1 MSGRFLLTAHLN
13 RLINALLVVT
23 SLATACGMALLVQQ
37 AQENST
43 SMGLTRDQ
51 LPVYEE
57 ALGLVQAISAERGPT
72 NALLGGRGGDSHELA
87 HARAL
92 SDQRFARL
100 QVLLQG
106 CRQCSVTAEQAANGY
121 QTLLQ
126 ARARV
131 DQRLRAT
138 PDDPAPQDIATVVQG
153 LFRALDSNFITADLT
168 LHDLIQRSPAVAI
181 YLVNAKLAAR
191 LRDTAGRLGS
201 LLTPA
206 LQAQRLPS
214 GAEQV
219 QLLQTQGRINQLMD
233 LLRSNL
239 NLAPGRPEHDRFVQ
253 VQERYLGEGLDWYH
267 QTLAALAT
275 NTAPTAAS
283 FAQGYVPTMVSILE
297 LRDEM
302 LSLAHDEADALA
314 REAQL
319 RLWLTIA
326 AAVGILLALGTGLLL
341 LKQRLLTPLLA
352 NTQRLLSLSRRAR
365 PFGTVA
371 EDDPRSLFAAFAQLE
386 DELLQADRLR
396 EERDAL
402 IAELG
407 VRAETDYLT
416 GLANRRAFE
425 RELAQG
431 VTRAPGQLA
440 AIAFDIDHFKRIND
454 TYGHAAGDL
463 LLQQLA
469 QRCRE
474 LLRPGDRIAR
484 IGGEEFAVL
493 ADVAQPT
500 DALALAERLRCGI
513 AEASFAVGPTE
524 ALPVTASFG
533 VAVTPRLAEG
543 VPVRLL
549 AQADAALY
557 RAKHRGRNCSEIAEL
572 G

>member
-1 MSGRFLLTAHLN
+1 MSGRFLLTVHLN

-23 SLATACGMALLVQQ
+23 SLATACGMALLVRQ
-37 AQENST
+37 AHENSIG
-43 SMGLTRDQ
+43 MRLTGDQ

-57 ALGLVQAISAERGPT
+57 ALRLVEAVSAERGPT
-72 NALLGGRGGDSHELA
+72 NALLGGRGGDPRLLTQ
-87 HARAL
+87 ARAL
-92 SDQRFARL
+92 SDMRFARL
-100 QVLLQG
+100 QALLQD
-106 CRQCSVTAEQAANGY
+106 CRQCSVTAEQAENGY

-138 PDDPAPQDIATVVQG
+138 PDDPAPQDIATLVQG
-153 LFRALDSNFITADLT
+153 MFRALDSNFITADLT

-206 LQAQRLPS
+206 LQAERLPT
-214 GAEQV
+214 GAEHV

-239 NLAPGRPEHDRFVQ
+239 NLAPGRPERDRFER
-253 VQERYLGEGLDWYH
+253 VQERYLGEELDWYH

-275 NTAPTAAS
+275 RTAPSAAS

-302 LSLAHDEADALA
+302 LSLAREEADILA

-319 RLWLTIA
+319 RLLLTIA

-341 LKQRLLTPLLA
+341 LKQRLLTPLLT

-365 PFGTVA
+365 PLGTVA
-371 EDDPRSLFAAFAQLE
+371 ADDPRTLFAAFAQLE

-396 EERDAL
+396 QERDAL

-407 VRAETDYLT
+407 IRAETDYLT

-431 VTRAPGQLA
+431 VTSTPGQLA

-500 DALALAERLRCGI
+500 DALALAERLRQGI
-513 AEASFAVGPTE
+513 AETPFAVGPTE

-557 RAKHRGRNCSEIAEL
+557 RAKHRGRNCSEIAEP

>member
-1 MSGRFLLTAHLN
+1 MSGRFLLTVHLN

-23 SLATACGMALLVQQ
+23 SLATACGMALLVRQ
-37 AQENST
+37 AHENST
-43 SMGLTRDQ
+43 GMRLTRDQ
-51 LPVYEE
+51 LPVYAE
-57 ALGLVQAISAERGPT
+57 ALRLVEAVSAERGPT
-72 NALLGGRGGDSHELA
+72 NALLGGRGGDSRELA
-87 HARAL
+87 RARAL

-100 QVLLQG
+100 QDLLQD
-106 CRQCSVTAEQAANGY
+106 CQQCSVTAEQAANGY

-131 DQRLRAT
+131 DQRLWAT
-138 PDDPAPQDIATVVQG
+138 PDDPAPQDIATLVQG
-153 LFRALDSNFITADLT
+153 MFRALDSNFITADLT

-239 NLAPGRPEHDRFVQ
+239 NLAPGRPERDRFVQ

-275 NTAPTAAS
+275 GTAPSAAS
-283 FAQGYVPTMVSILE
+283 FARGYVPTMVSILE
-297 LRDEM
+297 LRDEA
-302 LSLAHDEADALA
+302 LSLAREEADALA

-319 RLWLTIA
+319 RLLLTIA

-365 PFGTVA
+365 PLGTVA
-371 EDDPRSLFAAFAQLE
+371 EDDPRTLFAAFAQLE

-396 EERDAL
+396 QERDAL

-407 VRAETDYLT
+407 IRAETDYLT

-431 VTRAPGQLA
+431 VTSTPGQLA
-440 AIAFDIDHFKRIND
+440 AIAFDVDHFKRIND

-493 ADVAQPT
+493 ADVAQPA
-500 DALALAERLRCGI
+500 DALALAERLRQGI
-513 AEASFAVGPTE
+513 AATPFAVGPTE

>member
-1 MSGRFLLTAHLN
+1 MSGRFLLTVHLN

-23 SLATACGMALLVQQ
+23 SLATACGMALLVRQ
-37 AQENST
+37 AHENST
-43 SMGLTRDQ
+43 GMRLTGDE

-57 ALGLVQAISAERGPT
+57 ALRLVEAVSAERGPT
-72 NALLGGRGGDSHELA
+72 NALLGGRGGDPRLLTQ
-87 HARAL
+87 ARAL
-92 SDQRFARL
+92 SDLRFARL
-100 QVLLQG
+100 QALLQD
-106 CRQCSVTAEQAANGY
+106 CRQCRLTAEQAENGY

-138 PDDPAPQDIATVVQG
+138 PDDPAPQDIATLVQG
-153 LFRALDSNFITADLT
+153 MFRALDSNFITADLT

-206 LQAQRLPS
+206 LQAERLPT
-214 GAEQV
+214 GAEHV

-239 NLAPGRPEHDRFVQ
+239 NLAPGRPERDRFER

-275 NTAPTAAS
+275 RTAPSAAS

-302 LSLAHDEADALA
+302 LSLAREEADILA

-319 RLWLTIA
+319 RLLLTIA

-341 LKQRLLTPLLA
+341 LKQRLLTPLLT

-365 PFGTVA
+365 PLGTVA
-371 EDDPRSLFAAFAQLE
+371 ADDPRTLFAAFAQLE

-396 EERDAL
+396 QERDAL

-407 VRAETDYLT
+407 IRAETDYLT

-431 VTRAPGQLA
+431 VTSTPGQLA

-500 DALALAERLRCGI
+500 DALALAERLRQGI
-513 AEASFAVGPTE
+513 AETPFAVGPTE

-557 RAKHRGRNCSEIAEL
+557 RAKHRGRNCSEIAEP

>member
-37 AQENST
+37 AHENST
-43 SMGLTRDQ
+43 SMDLTRDQ

-87 HARAL
+87 RARVL

-100 QVLLQG
+100 QVLLQD

-131 DQRLRAT
+131 DQRLRGT
-138 PDDPAPQDIATVVQG
+138 PDDPASQDIASVVQG
-153 LFRALDSNFITADLT
+153 MFRALDSNFITADLT

-219 QLLQTQGRINQLMD
+219 QLLHTQGRINQLMD

-239 NLAPGRPEHDRFVQ
+239 NLAPSRPEHDRFVQ

-275 NTAPTAAS
+275 GTAPTAAS

-365 PFGTVA
+365 PLGTVA

-431 VTRAPGQLA
+431 VTRTAGQLA

-513 AEASFAVGPTE
+513 AEVPFAVGPTE

-557 RAKHRGRNCSEIAEL
+557 RAKHRGRNCSEIAEP

>member
-37 AQENST
+37 AHENSM

-57 ALGLVQAISAERGPT
+57 ALRLVEAVSAERGPT

-87 HARAL
+87 RARAL

-131 DQRLRAT
+131 DQRLRGT
-138 PDDPAPQDIATVVQG
+138 PDDPPSQDIATVVQG
-153 LFRALDSNFITADLT
+153 MFRALDSNFITADIT

-239 NLAPGRPEHDRFVQ
+239 NLAPGRPERDRFVQ
-253 VQERYLGEGLDWYH
+253 VQGRYLGEGLDWYH

-275 NTAPTAAS
+275 GTAPTAAR

-365 PFGTVA
+365 PLGTVA

-431 VTRAPGQLA
+431 VIRTAGQLA

-513 AEASFAVGPTE
+513 AEAPFAVGPTE

-557 RAKHRGRNCSEIAEL
+557 RAKHRGRNCSEIAEP

>member
-1 MSGRFLLTAHLN
+1 MSGRFLLTTHLN

-37 AQENST
+37 AHENSA

-57 ALGLVQAISAERGPT
+57 ALRLVEAVSAERGPT

-87 HARAL
+87 RARAL

-100 QVLLQG
+100 QALLQG

-121 QTLLQ
+121 QALLQ

-131 DQRLRAT
+131 DQRLQAT
-138 PDDPAPQDIATVVQG
+138 PDDPEPQDIATVVQG
-153 LFRALDSNFITADLT
+153 MFRALDSNFITADLT

-181 YLVNAKLAAR
+181 YLVNAKLAAH

-239 NLAPGRPEHDRFVQ
+239 NLAPGRPEPDRFVQ

-275 NTAPTAAS
+275 GTAPSAAS

-302 LSLAHDEADALA
+302 LSLAHEEADVLA

-365 PFGTVA
+365 PLGTVA
-371 EDDPRSLFAAFAQLE
+371 ENDPRSLFAAFAQLE
-386 DELLQADRLR
+386 DEWLQADRLR

-407 VRAETDYLT
+407 IRAETDYLT

-431 VTRAPGQLA
+431 VTRTTGQLA

-513 AEASFAVGPTE
+513 AEAPFAVGPTE

>member
-37 AQENST
+37 AHENST
-43 SMGLTRDQ
+43 SMRLTRDQ

-57 ALGLVQAISAERGPT
+57 ALRLVEAISAERGPT
-72 NALLGGRGGDSHELA
+72 NALLGGRDGDPRLLTR
-87 HARAL
+87 ARSL
-92 SDQRFARL
+92 SDERFAQL
-100 QVLLQG
+100 QALLQD
-106 CRQCSVTAEQAANGY
+106 CQQCSMTAEQAEKGY

-131 DQRLRAT
+131 DQRLWAT
-138 PDDPAPQDIATVVQG
+138 PDDPARQDIATVVQG
-153 LFRALDSNFITADLT
+153 MFRALDSNFITADLT

-206 LQAQRLPS
+206 LQAERLPT
-214 GAEQV
+214 GAEHV

-239 NLAPGRPEHDRFVQ
+239 NLAPGRPERDRFMQ

-267 QTLAALAT
+267 QTLAALT
-275 NTAPTAAS
+275 TGTAPSAAS

-297 LRDEM
+297 LRDEA
-302 LSLAHDEADALA
+302 LSLAREEADTLA
-314 REAQL
+314 REAQV

-352 NTQRLLSLSRRAR
+352 HTQRLLSLSRRAR
-365 PFGTVA
+365 PLGTVA

-407 VRAETDYLT
+407 IRAETDYLT

-431 VTRAPGQLA
+431 VTSTAGQLA

-474 LLRPGDRIAR
+474 LLRPGDHIAR

-493 ADVAQPT
+493 TDVAQPA

-513 AEASFAVGPTE
+513 AERPFAVGPTE

-557 RAKHRGRNCSEIAEL
+557 RAKHRGRNCSELAEL

>member
-1 MSGRFLLTAHLN
+1 MSGRFLLTVHLN

-23 SLATACGMALLVQQ
+23 SLATACGMALLVRQ
-37 AQENST
+37 AHENSIG
-43 SMGLTRDQ
+43 MRLTGDQ

-57 ALGLVQAISAERGPT
+57 ALRLVEAVSAERGPT
-72 NALLGGRGGDSHELA
+72 NALLGGRGGDPRLLTQ
-87 HARAL
+87 ARAL
-92 SDQRFARL
+92 SDMRFARL
-100 QVLLQG
+100 QALLQD
-106 CRQCSVTAEQAANGY
+106 CRQCSVTAEQAENGY

-138 PDDPAPQDIATVVQG
+138 PDDPAPQDIATLVQG
-153 LFRALDSNFITADLT
+153 MFRALDSNFITADLT

-206 LQAQRLPS
+206 LQAERLPT
-214 GAEQV
+214 GAEHV

-239 NLAPGRPEHDRFVQ
+239 NLAPGRPERDRFER

-275 NTAPTAAS
+275 RTAPSAAS

-302 LSLAHDEADALA
+302 LSLAREEADILA

-319 RLWLTIA
+319 RLLLTIA

-341 LKQRLLTPLLA
+341 LKQRLLTPLLT

-365 PFGTVA
+365 PLGTVA
-371 EDDPRSLFAAFAQLE
+371 ADDPRTLFAAFAQLE

-396 EERDAL
+396 QERDAL

-407 VRAETDYLT
+407 IRAETDYLT

-431 VTRAPGQLA
+431 VTSTPGQLA

-500 DALALAERLRCGI
+500 DALALAERLRQGI
-513 AEASFAVGPTE
+513 AETPFAVGPTE

-557 RAKHRGRNCSEIAEL
+557 RAKHRGRNCSEIAEP

>member
-1 MSGRFLLTAHLN
+1 MSGRFLLTVHLN

-23 SLATACGMALLVQQ
+23 SLATACGMALLVRQ
-37 AQENST
+37 AHENSIG
-43 SMGLTRDQ
+43 MRLTGDQ
-51 LPVYEE
+51 MSVYEE
-57 ALGLVQAISAERGPT
+57 ALRLVEAVSAERGPT
-72 NALLGGRGGDSHELA
+72 NALLGGRGGDPRLLTQ
-87 HARAL
+87 ARAL
-92 SDQRFARL
+92 SDMRFARL
-100 QVLLQG
+100 QALLQD
-106 CRQCSVTAEQAANGY
+106 CRQCSVTAEQAENGY

-138 PDDPAPQDIATVVQG
+138 PDDPAPQDIATLVQG
-153 LFRALDSNFITADLT
+153 MFRALDSNFITADLT

-206 LQAQRLPS
+206 LQAERLPT
-214 GAEQV
+214 GAEHV

-239 NLAPGRPEHDRFVQ
+239 NLAPGRPERDRFER

-275 NTAPTAAS
+275 RTAPSAAS

-302 LSLAHDEADALA
+302 LSLAREEADILA

-319 RLWLTIA
+319 RLLLTIA

-341 LKQRLLTPLLA
+341 LKQRLLTPLLT

-365 PFGTVA
+365 PLGTVA
-371 EDDPRSLFAAFAQLE
+371 ADDPRTLFAAFAQLE

-396 EERDAL
+396 QERDAL

-407 VRAETDYLT
+407 IRAETDYLT

-431 VTRAPGQLA
+431 VTSTPGQLA

-500 DALALAERLRCGI
+500 DALALAERLRQGI
-513 AEASFAVGPTE
+513 AETPFAVGPTE

-557 RAKHRGRNCSEIAEL
+557 RAKHRGRNCSEIAEP

>member
-57 ALGLVQAISAERGPT
+57 ALELVQAISAERGPT

-106 CRQCSVTAEQAANGY
+106 CRQCSVTAAQAANGY

-275 NTAPTAAS
+275 GTAPTAAS

-365 PFGTVA
+365 TLGTVA

-431 VTRAPGQLA
+431 VTRTAGQLA

-513 AEASFAVGPTE
+513 AEAPFAVGPTE

-533 VAVTPRLAEG
+533 VAVTPQLAEG

>member
-1 MSGRFLLTAHLN
+1 MSGRFLLTTHLN

-37 AQENST
+37 AHENSA

-57 ALGLVQAISAERGPT
+57 ALRLVEAVSAERGPT
-72 NALLGGRGGDSHELA
+72 NALLGGRGGDSHEQA
-87 HARAL
+87 RARAL

-100 QVLLQG
+100 QALLQG

-121 QTLLQ
+121 QALLQ

-138 PDDPAPQDIATVVQG
+138 PDDPEPQDIATVVQG
-153 LFRALDSNFITADLT
+153 MFGALDSNFITADLT

-239 NLAPGRPEHDRFVQ
+239 NLAPGRPEPDRFVQ

-275 NTAPTAAS
+275 GTAPSAAS

-302 LSLAHDEADALA
+302 LSLAHEEADVLA

-365 PFGTVA
+365 PLGTVA
-371 EDDPRSLFAAFAQLE
+371 ENDPRSLFAAFAQLE
-386 DELLQADRLR
+386 DEWLQADRLR

-407 VRAETDYLT
+407 IRAETDYLT

-431 VTRAPGQLA
+431 VTRTTGQLA

-493 ADVAQPT
+493 ADVAQPA

-513 AEASFAVGPTE
+513 AEAPFAVGPTE

-543 VPVRLL
+543 APVRLL

>member
-57 ALGLVQAISAERGPT
+57 ALRLVEAVSAERGPT

-87 HARAL
+87 RARAL

-131 DQRLRAT
+131 DQRLRGT
-138 PDDPAPQDIATVVQG
+138 PDDPPSQDIATVIQG
-153 LFRALDSNFITADLT
+153 MFRALDSNFITADLT

-275 NTAPTAAS
+275 GTAPTAAS

-302 LSLAHDEADALA
+302 LSLARDEADALA

-319 RLWLTIA
+319 RLWLTID

-365 PFGTVA
+365 PLGTVA

-431 VTRAPGQLA
+431 VTRTAGQLA

-513 AEASFAVGPTE
+513 AEAPFAVGPTE

>member
-1 MSGRFLLTAHLN
+1 M
-13 RLINALLVVT
+13 
-23 SLATACGMALLVQQ
+23 
-37 AQENST
+37 
-43 SMGLTRDQ
+43 
-51 LPVYEE
+51 E
-57 ALGLVQAISAERGPT
+57 AVSAERGPT

-87 HARAL
+87 RARAL

-100 QVLLQG
+100 QVLLEG

-131 DQRLRAT
+131 DQRLRGT
-138 PDDPAPQDIATVVQG
+138 PDDPPSQDIATVVQG
-153 LFRALDSNFITADLT
+153 MFRALDSNFITADLT

-239 NLAPGRPEHDRFVQ
+239 NLAPSRPERDRFVQ
-253 VQERYLGEGLDWYH
+253 VQERYLGEGVDWYH

-275 NTAPTAAS
+275 GTAPTAAS

-302 LSLAHDEADALA
+302 LSLARDEADALA

-365 PFGTVA
+365 PLGTVA
-371 EDDPRSLFAAFAQLE
+371 EDDPRSLFAAFALLE

-407 VRAETDYLT
+407 IRAETDYLT

-431 VTRAPGQLA
+431 VTRTTGQLA

-513 AEASFAVGPTE
+513 AEAPFAVGPTE

-557 RAKHRGRNCSEIAEL
+557 RAKHRGRNCSEIAEP

>member
-37 AQENST
+37 AQENSM

-57 ALGLVQAISAERGPT
+57 ALRLVEAVSAERGPT

-87 HARAL
+87 RARAL

-131 DQRLRAT
+131 DQRLRGT
-138 PDDPAPQDIATVVQG
+138 PDDPPSQDIATVVQG
-153 LFRALDSNFITADLT
+153 MFRALDSNFITADLT

-239 NLAPGRPEHDRFVQ
+239 NLAPGRPEHDRFLHVQ
-253 VQERYLGEGLDWYH
+253 KRYLGEGLDWYH

-275 NTAPTAAS
+275 GTAPTAAS

-302 LSLAHDEADALA
+302 LSLARDEADALA

-365 PFGTVA
+365 PLGTVA

-431 VTRAPGQLA
+431 VTRTAGQLA

-513 AEASFAVGPTE
+513 AEAPFAVGPTE

>member
-1 MSGRFLLTAHLN
+1 M
-13 RLINALLVVT
+13 
-23 SLATACGMALLVQQ
+23 
-37 AQENST
+37 
-43 SMGLTRDQ
+43 
-51 LPVYEE
+51 
-57 ALGLVQAISAERGPT
+57 
-72 NALLGGRGGDSHELA
+72 
-87 HARAL
+87 
-92 SDQRFARL
+92 
-100 QVLLQG
+100 
-106 CRQCSVTAEQAANGY
+106 
-121 QTLLQ
+121 
-126 ARARV
+126 
-131 DQRLRAT
+131 
-138 PDDPAPQDIATVVQG
+138 
-153 LFRALDSNFITADLT
+153 FRALDSNFITADLT

-206 LQAQRLPS
+206 LQAGRLPS

-239 NLAPGRPEHDRFVQ
+239 NLAPGRPERDRFER

-275 NTAPTAAS
+275 RTAPSAAS

-302 LSLAHDEADALA
+302 LSLAREEADILA

-319 RLWLTIA
+319 RLLLTIA

-341 LKQRLLTPLLA
+341 LKQRLLTPLLT

-365 PFGTVA
+365 PLGTVA
-371 EDDPRSLFAAFAQLE
+371 EDDPRTLFAAFAQLE

-396 EERDAL
+396 QERDAL

-407 VRAETDYLT
+407 IRAETDYLT

-431 VTRAPGQLA
+431 VTSTPGQLA

-500 DALALAERLRCGI
+500 DALALAERLRQGI
-513 AEASFAVGPTE
+513 AETPFAVGPTE

-557 RAKHRGRNCSEIAEL
+557 RAKHRGRNCSEIAEP

>member
-13 RLINALLVVT
+13 RLINVLLVVT
-23 SLATACGMALLVQQ
+23 SLATGCGMVLLVHQ
-37 AQENST
+37 AHENST
-43 SMGLTRDQ
+43 GMDLTRDQ

-57 ALGLVQAISAERGPT
+57 ALRLVEAISAERGPT
-72 NALLGGRGGDSHELA
+72 NALLGGRDGDPRALA
-87 HARAL
+87 RARAL
-92 SDQRFARL
+92 SDERFARL
-100 QVLLQG
+100 RDLLQG
-106 CRQCSVTAEQAANGY
+106 CRQCSVNAEQAESGY
-121 QTLLQ
+121 RALLQ
-126 ARARV
+126 ARAQV

-138 PDDPAPQDIATVVQG
+138 PDDPGPPEIAIVVQG
-153 LFRALDSNFITADLT
+153 MFRALDSNFITADLT

-206 LQAQRLPS
+206 LQAGRLPS
-214 GAEQV
+214 RAEQV
-219 QLLQTQGRINQLMD
+219 QLLQTQGRIQQLMD

-239 NLAPGRPEHDRFVQ
+239 NLAPGRPERDRFVQ
-253 VQERYLGEGLDWYH
+253 VQERYLGEGLDRYQ
-267 QTLAALAT
+267 QTLAALADGT
-275 NTAPTAAS
+275 TPSAAR
-283 FAQGYVPTMVSILE
+283 FAQSYVPTMVSILE

-302 LSLAHDEADALA
+302 LSLARVEADALA
-314 REAQL
+314 REAYL
-319 RLWLTIA
+319 RLLLTIA

-341 LKQRLLTPLLA
+341 LKQRLLAPLLA
-352 NTQRLLSLSRRAR
+352 NTQRLLSLSRRYR
-365 PFGTVA
+365 PAGAVT
-371 EDDPRSLFAAFAQLE
+371 EDDPRTLFAAFAQLE
-386 DELLQADRLR
+386 DELRQADRLR

-407 VRAETDYLT
+407 IRAETDYLT

-431 VTRAPGQLA
+431 VTTTLGYLA

-474 LLRPGDRIAR
+474 FVGPGDHIAR

-493 ADVAQPT
+493 ADVAEPA
-500 DALALAERLRCGI
+500 DALALAERLRQGI
-513 AEASFAVGPTE
+513 AEEPFAVGPTE